1 MLFNK
6 QNRKQVDPRYFLKE
20 SILNEA
26 PTDKQVSKLSAA
38 LTQLFGA
45 NCEVGQG
52 SEGHASYITIK
63 DQEGKFHNFTP
74 VSAAYTKSDMQPAMY
89 RKGASDAKQGAYVL
103 LQNAEQMERVMQ
115 PVINKIYKM
124 AGAKKGPEDKYEDT
138 GAAAPSSALDQQEEL
153 AKLKREHEQLKRDF
167 NELKSMV
174 LKMMA
179 GESSEAPVGRSL
191 PKIPTP
197 ARSTSP
203 RSTGPSLEI
212 DQ

>member
-6 QNRKQVDPRYFLKE
+6 QNKKPFDPRYFLKE
-20 SILNEA
+20 TLLNEA

-52 SEGHASYITIK
+52 SEGHSSYITIK

-74 VSAAYTKSDMQPAMY
+74 VSAAYTKSDMQPASY
-89 RKGASDAKQGAYVL
+89 RKGADGAKQGAYIL

-124 AGAKKGPEDKYEDT
+124 AGAKKGPEDKYEDV
-138 GAAAPSSALDQQEEL
+138 GASGSSSALDQQEEL
-153 AKLKREHEQLKRDF
+153 AKLRREHEKLKQDF
-167 NELKSMV
+167 DDLKAMV

-197 ARSTSP
+197 ARSAVP